1 MQLIKM
7 LKNLYEKTRIW
18 GPGSCMV
25 AFYFFSLIPL
35 VTLLFL
41 SFRFKTLNLGSIVI
55 SDISLL
61 TNSLLVSPIVET
73 IIFQVILTK
82 VFSMLKTKPT
92 NIILAVSILFSV
104 FHYTNGLF
112 YPIIIFI
119 PALVFS
125 WNYYLYYEKQEAI
138 WGFLTTTVLHFLYN
152 FTIFVMIPLIN
163 IVLTTYYGIDA
174 LK

>member
-1 MQLIKM
+1 M
-7 LKNLYEKTRIW
+7 LSALYEKTRIW

-35 VTLLFL
+35 ICILFL
-41 SFRFKTLNLGSIVI
+41 GFKYDTLDLNSIII
-55 SDISLL
+55 SDLALL
-61 TNSLLVSPIVET
+61 TNSLLISPWIET
-73 IIFQVILTK
+73 IIFQVVLTK
-82 VFSMLKTKPT
+82 VFSIMKCKPMS
-92 NIILAVSILFSV
+92 IILAVSIIFSV
-104 FHYTNGLF
+104 FHYTNGVF
-112 YPIIIFI
+112 YPLIIFI

-125 WNYYLYYEKQEAI
+125 WNYYLYYEKREAI

-163 IVLTTYYGIDA
+163 IVLTTYYGVDA